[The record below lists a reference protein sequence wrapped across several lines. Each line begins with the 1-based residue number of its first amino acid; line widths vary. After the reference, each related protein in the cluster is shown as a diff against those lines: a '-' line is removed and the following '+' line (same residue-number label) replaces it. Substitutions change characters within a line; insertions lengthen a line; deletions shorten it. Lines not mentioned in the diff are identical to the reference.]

1 MDKFNNK
8 YRTTSTR
15 MRNWNYAWKG
25 KYFVT
30 LLAHNRENYF
40 GEIIDG
46 EMHLSEIGSELERQW
61 LQTACIRADMNL
73 TLDEF
78 QVMPNHFHGILVI
91 GRNEFNNFESS
102 TKSFKESLQTEDCE
116 DDFQNEFGPQRKTLG
131 SVLRGVKS
139 SVTSYATDHNLHFKW
154 HPNFHD
160 ALIRDED
167 SLNKIRRYI
176 QNNVKNWKG
185 DRFSKR

>member
-15 MRNWNYAWKG
+15 LRNWNYAWKG
-25 KYFVT
+25 QYFVT
-30 LLAHNRENYF
+30 LLAHNREHYF

-46 EMHLSEIGSELERQW
+46 EMHLSEIGAELERQW
-61 LQTACIRADMNL
+61 LLTAGIRADMNL

-91 GRNEFNNFESS
+91 GRNNFNRFDSS
-102 TKSFKESLQTEDCE
+102 ITSLNDLIVTENCE
-116 DDFQNEFGPQRKTLG
+116 LNLPNKFGPQRKTLG
-131 SVLRGVKS
+131 SVIRGVKS
-139 SVTSYATDHNLHFKW
+139 SVTSFATDHNLPFKW

-160 ALIRDED
+160 ALIRDEI
-167 SLNKIRRYI
+167 SLHKIRRYI
-176 QNNVKNWKG
+176 KNNVKNWKG
-185 DRFSKR
+185 DRFSK

>member
-1 MDKFNNK
+1 
-8 YRTTSTR
+8 
-15 MRNWNYAWKG
+15 
-25 KYFVT
+25 
-30 LLAHNRENYF
+30 
-40 GEIIDG
+40 
-46 EMHLSEIGSELERQW
+46 
-61 LQTACIRADMNL
+61 MNL

-91 GRNEFNNFESS
+91 GRNNFNRFDSS
-102 TKSFKESLQTEDCE
+102 ITSLNDLIVTENCE
-116 DDFQNEFGPQRKTLG
+116 LNLPNEFGPQRKTLG

-139 SVTSYATDHNLHFKW
+139 SVTSFAIDHKLHFKW

-160 ALIRDED
+160 ALIRDEI